1 MKLNEIFTQ
10 LAYGELSN
18 VTIGKNE
25 AGEIDEG
32 NYKQIMAHVNL
43 GLTELYKRFNLKEAS
58 IVVRLQNGQAMY
70 PLNSKF
76 AVNGKKTAMPI
87 RWIIDTAAAPFTD
100 NISKIE
106 RVVTDSGYEMTL
118 NDKNEIWSCFT
129 PSSTLLRVPE
139 RMING
144 DNSIPTEFKTVELVV
159 SYRAGWVPID
169 PDVGSFDPARIDIEL
184 PYTHLNALLLFVASR
199 VNAPIGL
206 GQEFNASNN
215 YYARFQK
222 ACQELEDDGFEIDQG
237 SRSTGIQR
245 NGWV

>member
-1 MKLNEIFTQ
+1 MKLTEIFTQ

-18 VTIGKNE
+18 VVIGKND
-25 AGEIDEG
+25 GGDIDEN

-43 GLTELYKRFNLKEAS
+43 GLTELYNRFSLKEGS
-58 IVVRLQNGQAMY
+58 LVLRLQNGQAMY
-70 PLNSKF
+70 PINSKF
-76 AVNGKKTAMPI
+76 AVNGKKTTMPI
-87 RWIIDTAAAPFTD
+87 RWIIDTVDNPFLD
-100 NISKIE
+100 DISKIE
-106 RVVTDSGYEMTL
+106 RVVTDCGYEMIL
-118 NDKNEIWSCFT
+118 NDRNSLWSCFT
-129 PSSTLLRVPE
+129 PSATVIRVPE

-144 DNSIPTEFKTVELVV
+144 DNTIPHEFKTAELVV

-169 PDVGSFDPARIDIEL
+169 PDVGNFDPTRIDIEL

-222 ACQELEDDGFEIDQG
+222 ACQELEDEGYEVDQG
-237 SRSTGIQR
+237 SHSTGIQR